1 MNIQPEDSG
10 VGVNNVYG
18 AAGGDWPN
26 WWESEGEPAISSG
39 DLSNK

>member
-1 MNIQPEDSG
+1 MNIQPEDLG

-26 WWESEGEPAISSG
+26 WSESEGEPAISSG